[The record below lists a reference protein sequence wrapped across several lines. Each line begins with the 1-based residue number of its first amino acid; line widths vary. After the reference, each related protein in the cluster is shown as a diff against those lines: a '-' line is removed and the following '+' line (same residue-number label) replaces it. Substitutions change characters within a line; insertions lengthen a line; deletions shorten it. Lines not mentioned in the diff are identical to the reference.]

1 MKNLAP
7 QKNIRK
13 INRAKRHPVSIP
25 ISLGAKIGIAKDIS
39 ATGIYFEIDAK
50 QKVGS
55 SITFLLELM
64 TPGGPIKVDCTGKVV
79 RVEAKDGHIG
89 IAATIKSSE
98 FQG

>member
-1 MKNLAP
+1 MKSPAL

-13 INRAKRHPVSIP
+13 INRAERHPVSMP

-55 SITFLLELM
+55 NITFLLELI
-64 TPGGPIKVDCTGKVV
+64 TPGGPIKINCKGKVV
-79 RVEAKDGHIG
+79 RLENKDGHIG
-89 IAATIKSSE
+89 VAATIKDSE
-98 FQG
+98 FQN